1 MLNRL
6 YVWAFGTCHTTHVS
20 SLVIVFI
27 SPYMILFIKPDVFSN
42 LVPFIIPLIILNGV
56 QFR

>member
-6 YVWAFGTCHTTHVS
+6 YLWAFGTCHTTHVS

-42 LVPFIIPLIILNGV
+42 LGPFIMPLIIPNDAQLH
-56 QFR
+56 